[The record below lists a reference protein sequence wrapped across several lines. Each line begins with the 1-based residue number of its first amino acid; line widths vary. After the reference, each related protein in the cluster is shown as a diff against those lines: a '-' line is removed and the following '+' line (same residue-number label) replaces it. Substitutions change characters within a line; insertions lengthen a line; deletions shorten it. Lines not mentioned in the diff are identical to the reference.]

1 MQMKKNGHGSETNER
16 PKNLFQKYIFDP
28 FKYQTYF
35 DTNTDEIYHKL
46 LDALWPFIP
55 EN

>member
-1 MQMKKNGHGSETNER
+1 MQMKKNGNGSETNER